1 MNFDKVGIV
10 AQREFLATVKRKS
23 YLVVTFGMPFFVSL
37 YVGLVAILPTLFIN
51 QSSSRNKEIGV
62 VDLAG
67 VIVPE
72 EMERMARGE
81 DSDELRQ
88 AAEKIEKIAG
98 PRAGMAANLLKDVT
112 APVRFR
118 TFAAKDEG
126 VKALVA
132 GDIERLY
139 VVPAD
144 WMTSGGIE
152 SYQSEDA
159 GFSFARGRTRDSLG
173 QLLNRSLMAGRVP
186 HELRPRLENPISNT
200 ASEAYTVRKN
210 GEVSTFNPIERVARF
225 AIPGIFSLMFL
236 LSVMISSGYLLQGV
250 AEEKENRVIE
260 IILSSVRP
268 HQLLFGKLLGL
279 GAAGLL
285 QLIVWI
291 AVGTMAVSLLAAAA
305 LAMLDFKLFAGCLLF
320 FILGFL
326 MLGSLMTGT
335 GALGTNARESQQLA
349 TIWSML
355 TIMPPAFTWMGI
367 LDSPTGTL
375 ARILG
380 WFPLTAPITMML
392 RLGTG
397 KVPWWDVLVSIVIL
411 CGGVFVALRVSGGLF
426 RLGLLM
432 YGKRPTLRE
441 VIRQLRHA

>member
-1 MNFDKVGIV
+1 VNFDKVGIV

-23 YLVVTFGMPFFVSL
+23 YLVVTFGMPFFVTI

-62 VDLAG
+62 VDQAG
-67 VIVPE
+67 VVVPG

-81 DSDELRQ
+81 DQDDLRQ
-88 AAEKIEKIAG
+88 AAEQIEKAAG
-98 PRAGMAANLLKDVT
+98 PRAGMATNLLKEVT
-112 APVRFR
+112 APIHFR
-118 TFAAKDEG
+118 TFAGKDEG
-126 VKALVA
+126 MQALVA

-139 VVPAD
+139 VVPVD
-144 WMTSGGIE
+144 WMTRGGIE
-152 SYQSEDA
+152 SYQKEDA
-159 GFSFARGRTRDSLG
+159 TFSFARGRARESLG
-173 QLLNRSLMAGRVP
+173 DLLSRSLLAGHVP
-186 HELRPRLENPISNT
+186 ADLRPRIEHPISNL
-200 ASEAYTVRKN
+200 ASEAYTVGKN
-210 GEVSTFNPIERVARF
+210 GQVSTLNPIERIARF
-225 AIPGIFSLMFL
+225 AIPGVFSLLFL

-320 FILGFL
+320 FVLGFL

-397 KVPWWDVLVSIVIL
+397 KVPWWDVLVSVLIL
-411 CGGVFVALRVSGGLF
+411 CGGVVLALRVSGGLF

-441 VIRQLRHA
+441 IIRQLRHA

>member
-1 MNFDKVGIV
+1 VNKVGIV
-10 AQREFLATVKRKS
+10 AAREFLATIKRKS
-23 YLVVTFGMPFFVSL
+23 YLVVTFGMPFFVGI
-37 YVGLVAILPTLFIN
+37 YVGLVAILPSFFIA
-51 QSSSRNKEIGV
+51 QSSAAKKDYGLVDQAAVIDAAEI
-62 VDLAG
+62 A
-67 VIVPE
+67 
-72 EMERMARGE
+72 RMARGE
-81 DSDELRQ
+81 DHDELRQ
-88 AAEKIEKIAG
+88 AAEQIQKTAG
-98 PRAGMAANLLKDVT
+98 GRASGMAANLLKEVT
-112 APVRFR
+112 APVAFR
-118 TFAAKDEG
+118 VFPGKDEG
-126 VKALVA
+126 IAALRA
-132 GDIERLY
+132 EQIDRLY
-139 VVPAD
+139 VVPSD
-144 WMTSGGIE
+144 WMTRGGIE
-152 SYQSEDA
+152 SYSPENA
-159 GFSFARGRTRDSLG
+159 GFSFSRGRGREALG
-173 QLLNRSLMAGRVP
+173 TLLTRSLLAARVP
-186 HELRPRLENPISNT
+186 AELRPRLEDPVLNS
-200 ASEAYTVRKN
+200 ASENFTIGKDGRIKPLNAM
-210 GEVSTFNPIERVARF
+210 ERMARF
-225 AIPGIFSLMFL
+225 AIPLVFALLFL

-250 AEEKENRVIE
+250 AEEKETRVIE

-285 QLIVWI
+285 QLIIWM
-291 AVGTMAVSLLAAAA
+291 AVGSMAVSLLAAAA

-349 TIWSML
+349 TIWSMT

-367 LDSPTGTL
+367 LDSPNGTL

-397 KVPWWDVLVSIVIL
+397 KVPWWDVLLSALIL
-411 CGGVFVALRVSGGLF
+411 CGGVYLAIRLSGGLF

>member
-1 MNFDKVGIV
+1 VNFDKVGIV

-23 YLVVTFGMPFFVSL
+23 YLIVTFGMPFFVGI
-37 YVGLVAILPTLFIN
+37 YVSLVAILPTLFIA
-51 QSSSRNKEIGV
+51 QSSAQKKEFGL

-67 VIVPE
+67 VVSAGEI
-72 EMERMARGE
+72 ERMARGE
-81 DSDELRQ
+81 DDDELRQ
-88 AAEKIEKIAG
+88 AAEKIQTAAG
-98 PRAGMAANLLKDVT
+98 PRAGMAAALLKEVT
-112 APVRFR
+112 APTRFR
-118 TFAAKDEG
+118 TFAGKDEG
-126 VKALVA
+126 IQALVR

-139 VVPAD
+139 LVPSD
-144 WMTSGGIE
+144 WMTTGRVE
-152 SYQSEDA
+152 SYQKDDA
-159 GFSFARGRTRDSLG
+159 GFSFSRSRGRGALSD
-173 QLLNRSLMAGRVP
+173 LLSRSLLAGRLP
-186 HELRPRLENPISNT
+186 AELRPRLENPISDT
-200 ASEAYTVRKN
+200 ASESFSVAKT
-210 GEVSTFNPIERVARF
+210 GTISPSSQFERIARF
-225 AIPGIFSLMFL
+225 AIPGVFALLFL

-291 AVGTMAVSLLAAAA
+291 AVGTMAVSLLVTAA

-320 FILGFL
+320 FVLGFL

-349 TIWSML
+349 TIWSMV

-397 KVPWWDVLVSIVIL
+397 KVPWWDVLVSVLIL
-411 CGGVFVALRVSGGLF
+411 CGGVVLALRVSGGLF

-441 VIRQLRHA
+441 VLRQLRHA

>member
-1 MNFDKVGIV
+1 MNIDKVGIV

-23 YLVVTFGMPFFVSL
+23 YLIVTFGMPFFVSL
-37 YVGLVAILPTLFIN
+37 YIGLVAGLPTLLIN
-51 QSSSRNKEIGV
+51 QSSSRNKEIGL
-62 VDLAG
+62 VDQAG
-67 VIVPE
+67 VILPAE
-72 EMERMARGE
+72 LERMARGE
-81 DSDELRQ
+81 DNDDLRE
-88 AAEKIEKIAG
+88 AAEKIQKVAG
-98 PRAGMAANLLKDVT
+98 ARAGLAANLLKEVT
-112 APVRFR
+112 APVHFR

-126 VKALVA
+126 IRALVS
-132 GDIERLY
+132 GDVDRLFI
-139 VVPAD
+139 VSEN
-144 WMTSGGIE
+144 WMTSGAVD
-152 SYQSEDA
+152 SYQKDDA
-159 GFSFARGRTRDSLG
+159 GFSFTRSRARESLSE
-173 QLLNRSLMAGRVP
+173 LLSRSLVSGRVSE
-186 HELRPRLENPISNT
+186 ELRPRLEHPISNA
-200 ASEAYTVRKN
+200 ASGSYMVGKN
-210 GEVSTFNPIERVARF
+210 GQILTLNAFERMARVAIPAVF
-225 AIPGIFSLMFL
+225 ALLFLM
-236 LSVMISSGYLLQGV
+236 SVLISSGYLLQGV

-285 QLIVWI
+285 QLVVWI
-291 AVGTMAVSLLAAAA
+291 AVGTMAVSLLVTAA

-355 TIMPPAFTWMGI
+355 TIMPPAFTWYLI

-397 KVPWWDVLVSIVIL
+397 KVPWWDVLVSILIL

-441 VIRQLRHA
+441 VLRQLRHA